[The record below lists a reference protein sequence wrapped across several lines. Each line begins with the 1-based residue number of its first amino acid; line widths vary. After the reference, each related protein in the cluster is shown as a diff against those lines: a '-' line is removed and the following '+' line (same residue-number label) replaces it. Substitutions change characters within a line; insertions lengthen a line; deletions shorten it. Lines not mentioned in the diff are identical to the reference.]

1 MYILRSP
8 AAKEAAI
15 IRPNATSSRLPTAPH
30 LSASQARLPVHVGTK
45 TDVIANECE
54 WVSRHVHDCY
64 YNIEDTM
71 CIEQKDGEESCSLS
85 FLSVR
90 FGLCNNDPGTRRPT
104 TALNIPWPLLNLV
117 QCPAPHIYTH
127 MEPIDSTRLD
137 STSHGRLTRMSS
149 QLDLCTI
156 RHDVTDWAHGW
167 RTAFCTIP
175 FVLITWSPHWADVL
189 RRNP

>member
-90 FGLCNNDPGTRRPT
+90 FGLCNRRSWNKKT
-104 TALNIPWPLLNLV
+104 DHCLNV
-117 QCPAPHIYTH
+117 
-127 MEPIDSTRLD
+127 
-137 STSHGRLTRMSS
+137 G
-149 QLDLCTI
+149 LC
-156 RHDVTDWAHGW
+156 
-167 RTAFCTIP
+167 
-175 FVLITWSPHWADVL
+175 
-189 RRNP
+189 